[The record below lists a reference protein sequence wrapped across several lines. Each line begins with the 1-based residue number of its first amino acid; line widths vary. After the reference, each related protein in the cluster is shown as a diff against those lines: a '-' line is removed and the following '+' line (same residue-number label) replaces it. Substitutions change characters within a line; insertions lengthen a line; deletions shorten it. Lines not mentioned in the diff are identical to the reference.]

1 MLLALA
7 LTTLDLVVLGL
18 CGVFALR
25 GAFKGFV
32 WQAVRLAAL
41 FGALWGA
48 GAWYGW
54 LADRL
59 RTWFTF
65 LPEKSV
71 PFVAWGVV
79 FFALLL
85 LGAYLAHMARG
96 LIRSA
101 ELSGP
106 DRVAGL
112 VLGAAAGLGLATLLL
127 LVGAAGLNAFG
138 QRQVLDDALQGSLT
152 PAYMSKASELLE
164 PLLPEGV
171 RALWADLRRDLPS

>member
-1 MLLALA
+1 MLLAA
-7 LTTLDLVVLGL
+7 TLTTLDIAVLAL
-18 CGVFALR
+18 CGLFALR
-25 GAFKGFV
+25 GALKGFA
-32 WQAVRLAAL
+32 WQAVRLVAL

-54 LADRL
+54 VADRL
-59 RTWFTF
+59 RTWVSV
-65 LPEKSV
+65 LPEKAV

-79 FFALLL
+79 FLGLLL
-85 LGAYLAHMARG
+85 LGTYLAHMARG

-138 QRQVLDDALQGSLT
+138 QRQVLDDALKGSLT

-171 RALWADLRRDLPS
+171 RSLWADLRRDLPS